1 MTQFFDT
8 ILARPWVTISVF
20 AIIGAA
26 LAFVGL
32 STPSAVVFMLAGVL
46 VMYISGGPSQPEEEN
61 PEAG

>member
-8 ILARPWVTISVF
+8 ILARPWMTVSAFT
-20 AIIGAA
+20 IIGAA

-32 STPSAVVFMLAGVL
+32 GTPSAVVFMLAGVL
-46 VMYISGGPSQPEEEN
+46 VMYLSGGPSQAEEEN